1 MSDFIVVRNLDSE
14 SSLPF
19 LVHVPIDG
27 GLWFKTKEAW
37 PRSARVYCHPVDA
50 PPSNGLDVLECIPVQ
65 LCVRRGPAI
74 DLILARATNKR
85 SQFVFTASR
94 GRSLILWQT
103 TKVSALARPGARI
116 PYARASAQPVI
127 CIDTREKYGYR
138 FAEHDVVRTRA
149 ALPVG
154 DYAIVLEKTCVAAVE
169 RKTLEDL
176 TSSINDGRLN
186 FAMAELAALKAAA
199 VVVEGAYSALL
210 RHQYT
215 RPGHLVDMLARL
227 QVRYPMVPIV
237 FMESRKFAEEWTY
250 RFLRAAEAMHGPV
263 ELPFSAAPPPQG
275 TPEPKRRRARR
286 TKPSSVL
293 RDASEPP
300 VH

>member
-1 MSDFIVVRNLDSE
+1 MSDFIVARNPDAE

-27 GLWFKTKEAW
+27 GLWFKAKEGW

-50 PPSNGLDVLECIPVQ
+50 PPSLELDVLECVPVQ

-94 GRSLILWQT
+94 GRSLILGQT
-103 TKVSALARPGARI
+103 TMVSSLARPGARI

-127 CIDTREKYGYR
+127 CVDTREKYGYR
-138 FAEHDVVRTRA
+138 FAEHEIVRTRA
-149 ALPVG
+149 PLAAG
-154 DYAIVLEKTCVAAVE
+154 DYAVVLEGKCVAAVE

-186 FAMAELAALKAAA
+186 FAMAELATLKVAA

-237 FMESRKFAEEWTY
+237 FLESRKFAEEWTY
-250 RFLRAAEAMHGPV
+250 RFLRAAEAMHGAI
-263 ELPFSAAPPPQG
+263 ELPFSAAPPEG
-275 TPEPKRRRARR
+275 SPEPKRRRARR
-286 TKPSSVL
+286 PKPDRGISEG
-293 RDASEPP
+293 SEPP
-300 VH
+300 AP